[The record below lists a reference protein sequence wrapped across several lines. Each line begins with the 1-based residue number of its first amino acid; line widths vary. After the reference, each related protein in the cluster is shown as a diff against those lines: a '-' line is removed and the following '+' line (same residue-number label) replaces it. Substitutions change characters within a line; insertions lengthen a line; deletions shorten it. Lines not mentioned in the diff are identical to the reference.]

1 MDIAILEGELKS
13 AREHKDREGELSALR
28 RLGSVCQK
36 NRKLTKAA
44 SYLSQALALVK
55 TAGEPEDK
63 AQACASLGCVY
74 WEMAQLKKAMI
85 HFQEALKLQRMTED
99 GVGQAVVLALLG
111 MSHWRKCE
119 WEAGLSCFR
128 QALALQATHELKPWG
143 QPDDETYASLFEALE
158 RAVQTLD
165 NRVRMGREQE
175 NPLKILQPL
184 FSMIPLYLFTGRE
197 HAVGTLLEEVT
208 SLATALRKKDI
219 LDTIPKLDA
228 LIMEFF
234 THPDRH

>member
-1 MDIAILEGELKS
+1 LRNDVDIAGWEEELKS
-13 AREHKDREGELSALR
+13 ARRLKDVRGEWSALR
-28 RLGSVCQK
+28 QLGLACQK
-36 NRKLTKAA
+36 NRKLTQAA
-44 SYLSQALALVK
+44 SYLTQALALVK

-63 AQACASLGCVY
+63 ASATASLGCVY
-74 WEMAQLKKAMI
+74 WEMAQLKKAMTL
-85 HFQEALKLQRMTED
+85 FQEALKLQRMTED
-99 GVGQAVVLALLG
+99 GVGQAVVLVLMG

-119 WEAGLSCFR
+119 WEEGLSYFR

-158 RAVQTLD
+158 RAVQTLH
-165 NRVRMGREQE
+165 NRVRLGRDQK

-197 HAVGTLLEEVT
+197 NEVEALLEEAA
-208 SLATALRKKDI
+208 SLATELGKKEF

-228 LIMEFF
+228 LIKE
-234 THPDRH
+234 